1 MVLFL
6 KNLRAG
12 ERRDALAGFI
22 VLGALI
28 GSHSLL
34 EAARDALFLERLPA
48 SHLPVVYLLI
58 AAISLTITRLQ
69 ARFRTPS
76 NQRRALQLWTGASAM
91 ITAAFWAVIPILG
104 SAGLYALYVW
114 SGVMTTLILVHFW
127 TALGETFSVTEA
139 KRAYGVVGLGSVIG
153 AIGGSAI
160 AAGLVPWLGAR
171 HLVLV
176 SALGFTVATW
186 GPRLFRDATSSGS
199 LGKGPEK
206 LRDAFLSTTSQP
218 FVARLT
224 ALVFVSASVLT
235 CADYVFKSTVAS
247 NVPREELAAFFAST
261 YLVVNV
267 ASLTVQLTLVGP
279 AIRRVG
285 VMGALAV
292 LPLALIL
299 SGASLAVVGTLF
311 GALLLKGADGSL
323 KHTTHRTAIELL
335 FVPLN
340 VQIRKQAKTLADVV
354 GQRGGQAAA
363 SVAILALVSL
373 GVPSAWMVGIMA
385 IGAVVWLV
393 GIAILRRHYVELFRR
408 QLSVDQVAH
417 IEEFPELDIASLESL
432 IAALD
437 SQDDRKVIAALD
449 LLERE
454 HKGHLIPSLILYHP
468 SAEVVRHAL
477 AQLCRQQRHTALPA
491 IDRLLGHAAPEI
503 RGDAVAARSII
514 APDDTLLRERLI
526 EEESEEVRAVIAV
539 NLVASGSMAGG
550 EAEETVRA
558 VLDRGSVS
566 SRLALLNTIALRQT
580 YAFFWVVQELSRATE
595 AEVRCGAARTMGVL
609 GSEELLRDLVEL
621 TADESTRSRAINA
634 LIANGASAFVA
645 LQGALQDT
653 TKPSALRW
661 RLPRIMVDCSGSLA
675 GDTLLRQLVEE
686 PDGQVR
692 YGCVVAL
699 ELLVRRSPE
708 LRLDRG
714 LIALSL
720 SATIRRALELVD
732 ARLSLQEGV
741 AANSARNTRGHRL
754 LDELLR
760 DKGAHAIDRMLR
772 LLALEHPGE
781 DFGSIRLGLDSEDRK
796 VRATSVELLGS
807 ILRSSLRDAVV
818 ALVDDVPLAQTLA
831 SGQRFHRA
839 HSRSYESTLAS
850 MLESKSES
858 IRASA
863 VFHVGELK
871 LDRFR
876 DFLKSAPHAGDDWQ
890 RALEKLGALPA

>member
-1 MVLFL
+1 MFL

-12 ERRDALAGFI
+12 ERRDALAGFT

-28 GSHSLL
+28 GSHALL

-48 SHLPVVYLLI
+48 SHLPIVYLLI
-58 AAISLTITRLQ
+58 AAISLAITRLQ
-69 ARFRTPS
+69 VRFQPPL
-76 NQRRALQLWTGASAM
+76 NQRRALQLWTGAAAV
-91 ITAAFWAVIPILG
+91 ITLAFWAVLPILG
-104 SAGLYALYVW
+104 NAGLYALYVW

-153 AIGGSAI
+153 AIGGSAF

-171 HLVLV
+171 HLVLL
-176 SALGFTVATW
+176 SALGFSVAAW
-186 GPRLFRDATSSGS
+186 APRLFRDSSSGS
-199 LGKGPEK
+199 SENKSREK
-206 LRDAFLSTTSQP
+206 LRAAFQTTASQP
-218 FVARLT
+218 FVARLI
-224 ALVFVSASVLT
+224 ALVFVAASVLT
-235 CADYVFKSTVAS
+235 FADYVFKSAVA
-247 NVPREELAAFFAST
+247 NAVPREELAAFFAST
-261 YLVVNV
+261 YLVINV

-285 VMGALAV
+285 VMGTLAV
-292 LPLALIL
+292 LPLALIV
-299 SGASLAVVGTLF
+299 SGVSLAALGTLF
-311 GALLLKGADGSL
+311 GALLIKGADGSL

-363 SVAILALVSL
+363 SLTILALVSL
-373 GVPSAWMVGIMA
+373 DVSPAVMVGITS
-385 IGAVVWLV
+385 IGAVAWIA
-393 GIAILRRHYVELFRR
+393 GIAILRGHYVELFRR
-408 QLSVDQVAH
+408 QLSADQVAH
-417 IEEFPELDIASLESL
+417 VEEFPELDIVSLESL

-437 SQDDRKVIAALD
+437 SRNDRKVIAALD

-468 SAEVVRHAL
+468 SIEVVRHAL
-477 AQLCRQQRHTALPA
+477 AKFCRQQRHTALHA
-491 IDRLLGHAAPEI
+491 IDRLLSHPSAEI

-514 APDDTLLRERLI
+514 APDDKLLRERLTD
-526 EEESEEVRAVIAV
+526 EASEQVRAVIAV
-539 NLVASGSMAGG
+539 NLVASGSMNGD
-550 EAEETVRA
+550 EARATLRA
-558 VLDRGSVS
+558 VLDHGSVS
-566 SRLALLNTIALRQT
+566 SRLALVNTIALRDS
-580 YAFFWVVQELSRATE
+580 YEFSWVVQELSQATE
-595 AEVRCGAARTMGVL
+595 AEVRGAAAGTMGAL
-609 GSEELLRDLVEL
+609 GSEELLRNLVRL
-621 TADESTRSRAINA
+621 TADESTRSRAIDA
-634 LIANGASAFVA
+634 LIANGDSAFLA
-645 LQGALQDT
+645 LKSALQDPT
-653 TKPSALRW
+653 MPSALRW
-661 RLPRIMVDCSGSLA
+661 RLPRIMVDCSAPLA
-675 GDTLLRQLVEE
+675 GDALLRQLVEE
-686 PDGQVR
+686 PEGQVR

-699 ELLVRRSPE
+699 ELLVRKSPE

-714 LIALSL
+714 LIARSL

-741 AANSARNTRGHRL
+741 AADSRRDTRGHRL

-781 DFGSIRLGLDSEDRK
+781 DFGSIRLGLDSEDGK
-796 VRATSVELLGS
+796 VRATSIELLGS
-807 ILRSSLRDAVV
+807 ILRSPLREAVV
-818 ALVDDVPLAQTLA
+818 ALVDDVPLKQVLA

-839 HSRSYESTLAS
+839 LSRTYESTLES

-876 DFLKSAPHAGDDWQ
+876 DVLKSSPHAGDDWQ